1 MEMTT
6 GFTRW
11 TIMYIWFSR
20 HNRNVTNA
28 KIRIER
34 SKHQCQIGVEDGGYY
49 IPVLGIG
56 LHVTMVE
63 NSSDPRLVLYMWR
76 MASGVLLSK
85 NISLTMST
93 VKFSVNMHFFVGHV
107 SCLRIL
113 IVILKNNKLRTLWF
127 LHRMRPCGQTPPLDK
142 CEQLDLKHI
151 KAMLQNYICLQ
162 NSPRGAEAFV
172 FWTMDYT
179 FGGERTDSPKYVW
192 VRRL

>member
-11 TIMYIWFSR
+11 TLMYIWFSR
-20 HNRNVTNA
+20 RNRNVTNA

-56 LHVTMVE
+56 LHVTMVQ
-63 NSSDPRLVLYMWR
+63 NSSDPRLVLNMWR
-76 MASGVLLSK
+76 MASGVLLST

-113 IVILKNNKLRTLWF
+113 SNDPGKMDSNFFCYAATVLSPHRKLLIITE
-127 LHRMRPCGQTPPLDK
+127 RMHKPTWRPFTQ
-142 CEQLDLKHI
+142 
-151 KAMLQNYICLQ
+151 
-162 NSPRGAEAFV
+162 
-172 FWTMDYT
+172 
-179 FGGERTDSPKYVW
+179 
-192 VRRL
+192 

>member
-6 GFTRW
+6 GYTRW

-34 SKHQCQIGVEDGGYY
+34 SKHQCQIGVEDGGCY

-63 NSSDPRLVLYMWR
+63 NSSDPRLVLYMWK
-76 MASGVLLSK
+76 MASGVLLST
-85 NISLTMST
+85 NISLAMST

-127 LHRMRPCGQTPPLDK
+127 LHRMRPYGQMSLRLCLKTTHVSNIPQGNDFLFLLYNL
-142 CEQLDLKHI
+142 QLTLNFAHFIIFI
-151 KAMLQNYICLQ
+151 KIFARNKLL
-162 NSPRGAEAFV
+162 
-172 FWTMDYT
+172 
-179 FGGERTDSPKYVW
+179 
-192 VRRL
+192 

>member
-34 SKHQCQIGVEDGGYY
+34 SKHQCQIGVEDGGCY

-63 NSSDPRLVLYMWR
+63 NSSDPRLVLYMWK
-76 MASGVLLSK
+76 MASGVLLST
-85 NISLTMST
+85 NISLAMST

-127 LHRMRPCGQTPPLDK
+127 LHRMRPYGQTPPLDK
-142 CEQLDLKHI
+142 CEQLDLIHI

-172 FWTMDYT
+172 FWTMD
-179 FGGERTDSPKYVW
+179 
-192 VRRL
+192 